1 MSYVSHHVARDVGS
15 RTSRHDPA
23 AGVTVRVR
31 IVPEPLP
38 SDPDVLAGLVREAFP
53 RASSISVTR
62 ASPGRLAV
70 VHRAV
75 VDGVRYYLRRAVTYL
90 TRASSMPCTNSPP
103 PSRTGRSASGI
114 WPTGTS
120 TSPIYAHAGRY
131 SGI

>member
-1 MSYVSHHVARDVGS
+1 MSYVSHHVARHVGS
-15 RTSRHDPA
+15 RTSRHEPA

-75 VDGVRYYLRRAVTYL
+75 VDGVRYYLRRAEAPGQDL
-90 TRASSMPCTNSPP
+90 TTDALVLERLRARDVRVPGIVAASPP
-103 PSRTGRSASGI
+103 AAAFP
-114 WPTGTS
+114 
-120 TSPIYAHAGRY
+120 
-131 SGI
+131 